1 MYSFGFSGGLRE
13 RRFSLKRTLSRE
25 VLQRARFIM
34 YAHLALQATL
44 FAYRTLFRFRYAD
57 PLVRVSVPVLEMPA
71 PLPLLAVLPETVLL
85 VRVSVPLK
93 LKMPPPMTKPL
104 LP

>member
-13 RRFSLKRTLSRE
+13 RHFSLKSTLSRE

-44 FAYRTLFRFRYAD
+44 FA
-57 PLVRVSVPVLEMPA
+57 
-71 PLPLLAVLPETVLL
+71 
-85 VRVSVPLK
+85 
-93 LKMPPPMTKPL
+93 
-104 LP
+104 